1 MFCLW
6 FYLSVLPFAFI
17 FTENVFLGV
26 LCVCFYLKTI
36 FLFLPSSLCA
46 FVQDGRRNRYS
57 ISVHLRHKCVQSFI
71 SSRFKCGLF
80 FTVNHW
86 IAKIL
91 SWEKINIQLLN
102 KLNMLFS
109 LEFLHFGVKKK
120 KRIWNKNPLKIATTD
135 EWWNIVQLHS
145 IWRESYALRSKFIAL
160 TYVW

>member
-71 SSRFKCGLF
+71 SSHFKCGLF

-109 LEFLHFGVKKK
+109 LKFLHFGVQKKK
-120 KRIWNKNPLKIATTD
+120 ANMKQKSFEDCNNWWMVKYSSITQHLAWVIRI
-135 EWWNIVQLHS
+135 E
-145 IWRESYALRSKFIAL
+145 E
-160 TYVW
+160 